1 MPANSDALIAK
12 LESLRYGIALLIVV
26 VQRHEL
32 TPRTMNL
39 QVEDFEDPEES
50 ASTGEI
56 TEPHP
61 AGGGPSP

>member
-1 MPANSDALIAK
+1 MPAHSDAPIAK
-12 LESLRYGIALLIVV
+12 LASLRYGIALLIVV
-26 VQRHEL
+26 VQRHGL

-56 TEPHP
+56 T
-61 AGGGPSP
+61 